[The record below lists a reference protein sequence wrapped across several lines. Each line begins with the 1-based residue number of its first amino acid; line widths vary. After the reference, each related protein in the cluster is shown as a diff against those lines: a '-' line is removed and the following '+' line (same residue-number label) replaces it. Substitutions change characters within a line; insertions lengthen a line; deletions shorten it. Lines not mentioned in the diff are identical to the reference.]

1 MIKYWLAY
9 VVLFKTIIIGMAH
22 VCEHTERRESAE
34 VGIMGSQVIEDNRE
48 TMAFFVSIMN
58 NAE

>member
-1 MIKYWLAY
+1 
-9 VVLFKTIIIGMAH
+9 MAH
-22 VCEHTERRESAE
+22 VCEHRPTERESAE